1 MGLFN
6 RRGDTAA
13 AGSSTGVA
21 PTHRYTEYHMNR
33 RPPMGQWF
41 RTVWLDLLTMVVLGA
56 VGLGVIN
63 PSPSRWVAGAE
74 QKHRFTTHLLRQLA
88 LSRSTSRMVKSYTPS
103 LRTLCARTSFQSGSQ
118 RSLPA
123 SSPSSSW
130 PACRFASAA
139 SGTSTT
145 PLWDYSTLSS
155 TPPCSKSF

>member
-6 RRGDTAA
+6 RS
-13 AGSSTGVA
+13 AGTGTGVA
-21 PTHRYTEYHMNR
+21 PTRRYTEYHTNR

-63 PSPSRWVAGAE
+63 PSTSPWIAGAE
-74 QKHRFTTHLLRQLA
+74 QKHRFTTYLLRQLA
-88 LSRSTSRMVKSYTPS
+88 LSPSTSRMVKSYTPS
-103 LRTLCARTSFQSGSQ
+103 LRTHCARTSSQSGFQ
-118 RSLPA
+118 RFFPA

-130 PACRFASAA
+130 PACRLASAA

-145 PLWDYSTLSS
+145 PLWGYSTLSS
-155 TPPCSKSF
+155 TPPCSRSF